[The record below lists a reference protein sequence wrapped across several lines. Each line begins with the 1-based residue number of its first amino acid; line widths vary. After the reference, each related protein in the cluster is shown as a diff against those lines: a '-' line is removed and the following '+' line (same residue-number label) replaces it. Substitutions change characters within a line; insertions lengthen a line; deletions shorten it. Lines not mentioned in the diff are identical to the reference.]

1 MRGGRLG
8 RSRRTLWQ
16 ESQLLSPS
24 NQFLRRAPSARS
36 FQQSAR
42 SGCCSWIA
50 RRTLQGAP
58 LGEAVGLESAG
69 PSKHYMDGGT
79 ANNQPGLK
87 VGAEQ
92 ILCSNNARHTQQDP
106 GSSSLIAARRF
117 SRSRR
122 NQRSRPSGARSTGY
136 SASRV
141 HIAMSPADYWCCR
154 DRLVVL
160 VVLWPMLALLEFLRW
175 LYVYAW
181 CCLPFAMAP
190 GAHSA
195 LCSWHRQLASS
206 STPDATILPH

>member
-1 MRGGRLG
+1 MG

-36 FQQSAR
+36 FQQSAW

-50 RRTLQGAP
+50 KRTLQGAP

-122 NQRSRPSGARSTGY
+122 IKGPVRPGLDQRAIQRVGRAYSHVSSGLLVLSGQ
-136 SASRV
+136 ASR
-141 HIAMSPADYWCCR
+141 ASRSLADAGAAG
-154 DRLVVL
+154 V
-160 VVLWPMLALLEFLRW
+160 PPLALRVCLVLPALRNGS
-175 LYVYAW
+175 W
-181 CCLPFAMAP
+181 C
-190 GAHSA
+190 A
-195 LCSWHRQLASS
+195 LRPVLLASS
-206 STPDATILPH
+206 AC